1 MVNFF
6 PYFVNCS
13 PNASVEQVAGE
24 QWLTHILHLP
34 SGDLTIAPLDD
45 LTFIKAVTSSSDH
58 IDHIRGVAGVDHIG
72 IGSDYDG
79 IHV

>member
-1 MVNFF
+1 MPSNGGIVMVNFF

-13 PNASVEQVAGE
+13 PNASVEQVA
-24 QWLTHILHLP
+24 
-34 SGDLTIAPLDD
+34 
-45 LTFIKAVTSSSDH
+45 DH
-58 IDHIRGVAGVDHIG
+58 IDHIRSVAGVDHIG